1 MSCFESSTFL
11 KNPTVMNQE
20 VLKQACEKLGW
31 RYEAKVENGENILL
45 VYDVNQKENLKG
57 EFALK
62 VIGNQIT
69 YNSYYMKNGQEL
81 VKDLEKNFYTI
92 NVEYACETIL
102 REFQAVGFK
111 LLPDY
116 KFKENEKEKRRFKM
130 VAHTSIPNESEKR
143 TEIEFTIMFD
153 GTIVTDSNYIPEDI
167 HKLADKAMESIDN
180 AFGTKRKEG
189 EHIKRKEIPLK
200 YKDKAYCKAGNK
212 IIAKN

>member
-11 KNPTVMNQE
+11 KNPTVMNQD

>member
-69 YNSYYMKNGQEL
+69 YNSYYMKNGKEL

-92 NVEYACETIL
+92 N
-102 REFQAVGFK
+102 
-111 LLPDY
+111 
-116 KFKENEKEKRRFKM
+116 
-130 VAHTSIPNESEKR
+130 ES
-143 TEIEFTIMFD
+143 
-153 GTIVTDSNYIPEDI
+153 
-167 HKLADKAMESIDN
+167 
-180 AFGTKRKEG
+180 
-189 EHIKRKEIPLK
+189 
-200 YKDKAYCKAGNK
+200 NK
-212 IIAKN
+212 INTTNNF

>member
-20 VLKQACEKLGW
+20 VLRKACEKLGW
-31 RYEAKVENGENILL
+31 RYEVKVENGENVLL

-62 VIGNQIT
+62 VTGNQIT
-69 YNSYYMKNGQEL
+69 YNSYYMKNGKEL

-92 NVEYACETIL
+92 NVEYAYETIL

-143 TEIEFTIMFD
+143 TEIEFTVMFD

-180 AFGTKRKEG
+180 AFVKS
-189 EHIKRKEIPLK
+189 
-200 YKDKAYCKAGNK
+200 A
-212 IIAKN
+212 IAPR